1 MGDVTVVNVIV
12 RFRDSL
18 TRNLEAANGIE
29 PMNKG
34 FADLRLTTWL
44 RRPRIIFSLL
54 FSRQR
59 SSARASDDRSVHRL
73 RSRSA
78 SSSASAA
85 TDKLHKQ

>member
-12 RFRDSL
+12 RSRDSL

-44 RRPRIIFSLL
+44 RRPRITSLS
-54 FSRQR
+54 F
-59 SSARASDDRSVHRL
+59 
-73 RSRSA
+73 SA
-78 SSSASAA
+78 SFLLRA
-85 TDKLHKQ
+85 LHMIGLFTSFDRDRQVVLLRR